1 MAHFAIIGSNNIVEQ
16 VITGKDE
23 SDLEGLPEGFSNWEE
38 ALEDYPGKKVRRTS
52 FNTYHNQHNDGG
64 TPFRGNYAGIGY
76 TYSDQLDAF
85 IPPKFYA
92 SWVLDTSIM
101 DYVAPVDKPAD
112 ANNNDTNYL
121 WDEVN
126 QQWLLETDIPIEDL
140 HKYIL

>member
-1 MAHFAIIGSNNIVEQ
+1 MAHFAIIHSNNIVEQ

-23 SDLEGLPEGFSNWEE
+23 NDLEGLPETFASWEE
-38 ALEDYPGKKVRRTS
+38 YLSDMFSKKVKRTS
-52 FNTYHNQHNDGG
+52 YNTYHNQHNQGG

-76 TYSDQLDAF
+76 TYSEQLDAF

-101 DYVAPVDKPAD
+101 DYVAPVEKPVD
-112 ANNNDTNYL
+112 SNNNDTNYL

-126 QQWLLETDIPIEDL
+126 QQWLNESDIPIEDL
-140 HKYIL
+140 HLYVL